1 MNGKKQSSPTQ
12 PESYFNWRY
21 LFWIILVVVILM
33 YGLSASD
40 RPTGVKEISYTEF
53 KQALRQ
59 GQIDKVTFDGQHI
72 SGTYTESYINSQ
84 KESEKKGEKKQLKE
98 FATIKPP
105 FDDPELPKLL
115 EKNGVT
121 VRAESQK
128 VSLWA
133 QALIGIL
140 PWILI
145 LGLIFYASY
154 RMQQRMM
161 GGGG

>member
-1 MNGKKQSSPTQ
+1 
-12 PESYFNWRY
+12 
-21 LFWIILVVVILM
+21 
-33 YGLSASD
+33 
-40 RPTGVKEISYTEF
+40 
-53 KQALRQ
+53 QALRQ
-59 GQIDKVTFDGQHI
+59 GQVEKVTFDGQHI

-84 KESEKKGEKKQLKE
+84 KKSEKKGKEKQVKE
-98 FATIKPP
+98 FSTIKPP

-115 EKNGVT
+115 EQHGVT

-145 LGLIFYASY
+145 LGLIFYGSY

-161 GGGG
+161 GGSGRGGPFGFGKAPIKRFREEDIKVTFDDVAGVDNAKHDLR